1 MVGGLV
7 QDQEIRFRK
16 HQLCQGNP
24 SPFASAEIA
33 DPLKG
38 VVPRKK
44 KGGQGIADLG
54 VGHSRVSVG
63 NLFKQRFFVME
74 DLVILVIVADMDLGA

>member
-24 SPFASAEIA
+24 SSFATAEIA

-38 VVPRKK
+38 VVSRKE

-54 VGHSRVSVG
+54 IGHSRVSVG
-63 NLFKQRFFVME
+63 DFLKQRFFVME
-74 DLVILVIVADMDLGA
+74 DLMILVIIADMDLGA